1 MPYCRVTTEVKQAII
16 DAYENH
22 EDYLEAARPLQL
34 KRTTA
39 YGIVRRWK
47 EKGIF
52 QQRGGGVRIQRVKV
66 DEEMKNAAIAIVE
79 AHSAFTLKQILEELQ
94 RRLLDKPPISITTL
108 AKLLDGQLI
117 TMKKLEDIPIDR
129 NRIDVKN
136 DRREY
141 ARWLTTE
148 ALNENLIYVDEC
160 GFNLFTQR
168 TRRRARI
175 GQRAVR
181 QVLNT
186 TVE

>member
-1 MPYCRVTTEVKQAII
+1 MEAERSRVLI
-16 DAYENH
+16 
-22 EDYLEAARPLQL
+22 
-34 KRTTA
+34 
-39 YGIVRRWK
+39 
-47 EKGIF
+47 
-52 QQRGGGVRIQRVKV
+52 QQRRGGVRIQRVKV

-117 TMKKLEDIPIDR
+117 TIKKLEDILPIDR